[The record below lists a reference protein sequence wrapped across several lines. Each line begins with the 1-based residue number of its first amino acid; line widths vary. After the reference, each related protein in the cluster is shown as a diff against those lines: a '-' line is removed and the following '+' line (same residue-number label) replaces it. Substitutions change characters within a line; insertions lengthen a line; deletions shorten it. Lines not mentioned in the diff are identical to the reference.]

1 MRWIRHGG
9 ILRRISERK
18 GIDERRQAIRWF
30 PSYHHDNPDER
41 RS

>member
-1 MRWIRHGG
+1 MQRIRHGD

-18 GIDERRQAIRWF
+18 GADERWQAIRRF
-30 PSYHHDNPDER
+30 LSYHHDNPDER